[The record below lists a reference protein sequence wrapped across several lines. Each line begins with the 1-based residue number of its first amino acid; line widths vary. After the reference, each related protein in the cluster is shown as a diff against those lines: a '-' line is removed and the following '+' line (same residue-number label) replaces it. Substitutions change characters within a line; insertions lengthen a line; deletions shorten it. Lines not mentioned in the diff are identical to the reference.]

1 MFDLTL
7 RVATILLTV
16 IVIFGILKLFD
27 VLKSYIATLRNHWIG
42 VDTNDFVERA
52 TERVLRIV
60 EEEFGKKHDVQ
71 EAKKMTFAEGMLNDV
86 LREAGFDVMKFNIK
100 GLLQAKK
107 QEKGL

>member
-1 MFDLTL
+1 MLDLTL
-7 RVATILLTV
+7 RVAATLLGALLV
-16 IVIFGILKLFD
+16 FGALRLFSILKVHF
-27 VLKSYIATLRNHWIG
+27 ATLRNHWIG
-42 VDTNDFVERA
+42 IDTNDFIERA

-71 EAKKMTFAEGMLNDV
+71 EEKKMTYAEGMLNDV
-86 LREAGFDVMKFNIK
+86 LREAGFDVTKFNIK